1 MILRAQV
8 KSKKATKIARRG
20 EMLDQV
26 GALPY
31 RRDPS
36 GKIEFLL
43 VTSRGTRR
51 FVIPKGWRMKGKS
64 DSQAAALEARQE
76 AGVRGRIN
84 PAAIGSYQYWKR
96 LGRAFVPVN
105 VAVYALEVETES
117 PKWREAGQ
125 REKQWLTA
133 EQAAMLVDE
142 PELVSLIAG
151 FTPSG

>member
-31 RRDPS
+31 RRGPS

-76 AGVRGRIN
+76 AGVRGRID